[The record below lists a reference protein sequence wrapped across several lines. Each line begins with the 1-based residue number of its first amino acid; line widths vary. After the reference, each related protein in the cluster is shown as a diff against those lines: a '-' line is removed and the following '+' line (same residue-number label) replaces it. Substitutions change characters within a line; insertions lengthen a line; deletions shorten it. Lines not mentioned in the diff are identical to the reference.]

1 MKRTKK
7 EYTRR
12 EFLKTSL
19 AAGAGL
25 TIAAVMTPAGLRLLS
40 AAELEQDLSFKPN
53 VYLRIAPDDSITVVV
68 SKSEMGQGVTTSLP
82 MIIADELEADWK
94 QVRFVSAPAADAYK
108 DPVWGMQSTGGS
120 TSVRHMHET
129 LRKAGAAGREM
140 LIAAGSEALK
150 APLRECAAVNGVVR
164 HMRTGKGLSYG
175 KLVFE
180 ASRLPVPQ
188 NPTLKKEG
196 QFKYIGKAMP
206 RLDVPE
212 KSTGKAM
219 FGIDTFAPGMLYAV
233 MARPP
238 QYGAE
243 PAAVNKEAAKQ
254 VKGVQAVIE
263 GPRGIAVVAD
273 TLDAAWK
280 GRAVLNITWQNAKAP
295 ALDTSTLEK
304 DIAARIGEPGLVAK
318 SLGDAKAALA
328 AATKKVEAEY
338 RTPYLAHATME
349 PMNCAA
355 SVTAERCDIWAPTQN
370 QGGVKGMAVKATG
383 LKPEQVFVH
392 TTYLGGGFGRRF
404 ETDFAEEAVNIAK
417 TAGMPVKVVW
427 TREED
432 FQNDFYRPANYTKI
446 EAALDDKGKVTA
458 WSHKIACPSIF
469 ARVFP
474 GMMKN
479 GIDNAAVEGV
489 TDLEYDV
496 PNLLAEYVRVDLP
509 VPVGFW
515 RSVGASH
522 NGFIIES
529 FVDEL
534 AAAAGKDP
542 LEFRLGLLQ
551 KHPRAKRVLET
562 AAQKAGWGRKPAKG
576 QAVGIAYHLS
586 FGTYV
591 AQVAEVSVDRAT
603 GTIKVHKITCA
614 VDCGSVINPDT
625 VAAQMESGIIMGLS
639 AALKEK
645 VEFAGGGVKTT
656 NFGDYDLLRMSE
668 TPEIDVHI
676 VTGKDPLGGIGE
688 PGVPPAAPAVA
699 NAVFAATGVRLRS
712 LPMTPAAVLAAMKG

>member
-1 MKRTKK
+1 MKMTKK

-19 AAGAGL
+19 AGAGL
-25 TIAAVMTPAGLRLLS
+25 TIAAVMTPSGLRLLS
-40 AAELEQDLSFKPN
+40 ATELESDTSFRPN
-53 VYLRIAPDDSITVVV
+53 VYLRIAPDDIITVIVN
-68 SKSEMGQGVTTSLP
+68 KSEMGQGITTSLP

-94 QVRFVSAPAADAYK
+94 QVRFVSAPAAEEYK

-120 TSVRHMHET
+120 SSVRHMHDT
-129 LRKAGAAGREM
+129 LRKAGAAAREM
-140 LIAAGSEALK
+140 LIVAGSEALK
-150 APLRECAAVNGVVR
+150 SPVRDCAAVNGVIR
-164 HMRTGKGLSYG
+164 NMKTGKGLSYG

-219 FGIDTFAPGMLYAV
+219 FGIDTFVPGMLYAV
-233 MARPP
+233 IARPQ

-243 PAAVNKEAAKQ
+243 PASFDQEAAKQ
-254 VKGVQAVIE
+254 VKGVQAVVP
-263 GPRGIAVVAD
+263 GPRGIAVCAD
-273 TLDAAWK
+273 SLDAAWK
-280 GRAVLNITWQNAKAP
+280 GRNALNVKWQNAKAP
-295 ALDTSTLEK
+295 GLDTAALEK
-304 DIAARIGEPGLVAK
+304 DMMAKISEQGLVAK
-318 SLGDAKAALA
+318 SQGDVRTALA
-328 AATKKVEAEY
+328 GAAKKVVAAY
-338 RTPYLAHATME
+338 QVPYLAHATME

-355 SVTAERCDIWAPTQN
+355 SVTAERCDVWAPTQN
-370 QGGVKGMAVKATG
+370 QGGTKGTAVKISG

-404 ETDFAEEAVNIAK
+404 EQDFIEEAVSVSKAVGK
-417 TAGMPVKVVW
+417 PVKVIW

-432 FQNDFYRPANYTKI
+432 IQNDFYRPANYTKI

-458 WSHKIACPSIF
+458 WSHKIVCPSIF
-469 ARVFP
+469 SRVFP
-474 GMMKN
+474 SMMKN

-489 TDLEYDV
+489 TDLEYEV
-496 PNLLAEYVRVDLP
+496 PNLLAEYVRIDLP

-551 KHPRAKRVLET
+551 KHPRARRVLET
-562 AAQKAGWGRKPAKG
+562 AARKAGWGKPPKQGRAL
-576 QAVGIAYHLS
+576 GIAYHLS
-586 FGTYV
+586 FGSYV
-591 AQVAEVSVDRAT
+591 AQVAEVSVDKASGR
-603 GTIKVHKITCA
+603 IKVHKITCA
-614 VDCGSVINPDT
+614 VDCGSVINPNT
-625 VAAQMESGIIMGLS
+625 VVAQMESGIIMGLS

-645 VEFAGGGVKTT
+645 MEFAGGGVKTA

-676 VTGKDPLGGIGE
+676 VTGRDPLGGIGE

>member
-1 MKRTKK
+1 MKTKGK

-19 AAGAGL
+19 AGAGL
-25 TIAAVMTPAGLRLLS
+25 TIAAVMTPSGLRFLS
-40 AAELEQDLSFKPN
+40 AAELAQDTSFKPN
-53 VYLRIAPDDSITVVV
+53 VYLRISPDDSIMVVV
-68 SKSEMGQGVTTSLP
+68 SKSEMGQGISTSLP
-82 MIIADELEADWK
+82 MIIADELEADWSK
-94 QVRFVSAPAADAYK
+94 VRFVFAPASDEYK

-120 TSVRHMHET
+120 TSIRHMHDT
-129 LRKAGAAGREM
+129 LRKAGAAAREM
-140 LIAAGSEALK
+140 LILAGSEALK
-150 APLRECAAVNGVVR
+150 APLKDCAAMNGAVR
-164 HMRTGKGLSYG
+164 NMRSGKSLSYG

-180 ASRLPVPQ
+180 ASRLAVPQ

-212 KSTGKAM
+212 KSTGRAL
-219 FGIDTFAPGMLYAV
+219 FGLDTIVPGMLYAV
-233 MARPP
+233 IARPP
-238 QYGAE
+238 QYGAS
-243 PAAVNKEAAKQ
+243 PAAFNKEAAKL

-263 GPRGIAVVAD
+263 GPRGVAVVAD
-273 TLDAAWK
+273 TLDTAWK
-280 GRAVLNITWQNAKAP
+280 GRTALNATWKDALSP
-295 ALDTSTLEK
+295 ALDTASVES
-304 DIAARIGEPGLVAK
+304 DIAGKINTQGFIAASR
-318 SLGDAKAALA
+318 GDAKAALGA
-328 AATKKVEAEY
+328 AARKVSAEY

-349 PMNCAA
+349 PMNCTA

-370 QGGVKGMAVKATG
+370 QGGIRNMAVRVSG

-404 ETDFAEEAVNIAK
+404 EMDFAEEAVNIAK
-417 TAGMPVKVVW
+417 AAGKPVKVVW

-432 FQNDFYRPANYTKI
+432 FQNDFYRPANFTKI
-446 EAALDDKGKVTA
+446 EAALDDKGALTA

-474 GMMKN
+474 SMMKN

-489 TDLEYDV
+489 TDLEYEV
-496 PNLLAEYVRVDLP
+496 PNLLAEYVRIDLP

-542 LEFRLGLLQ
+542 LEFRLGLLK

-562 AAQKAGWGRKPAKG
+562 AAQKAGWGKKPAKG
-576 QAVGIAYHLS
+576 QALGIAYHLS

-591 AQVAEVSVDRAT
+591 AQVAEVSVDKAT
-603 GTIKVHKITCA
+603 GTIKVHKVTCA
-614 VDCGSVINPDT
+614 VDCGSVINPNT
-625 VAAQMESGIIMGLS
+625 VTAQMEGAIIMGLS

-645 VEFAGGGVKTT
+645 VEFAAGGVKTS

-688 PGVPPAAPAVA
+688 PGVPCAAPAVA

-712 LPMTPAAVLAAMKG
+712 LPMTPAAVLTAMKS

>member
-1 MKRTKK
+1 MKKAK

-12 EFLKTSL
+12 DFLKTSL
-19 AAGAGL
+19 AGAGL
-25 TIAAVMTPAGLRLLS
+25 TVAAVMTPSGLRLLS
-40 AAELEQDLSFKPN
+40 AAELQQDQTFAPN
-53 VYLRIAPDDSITVVV
+53 AYLRIAPDDSITVVV
-68 SKSEMGQGVTTSLP
+68 NKSEMGQGVTTSLP

-94 QVRFVSAPAADAYK
+94 QVRFVFAPAADEYK

-120 TSVRHMHET
+120 TSVRHMHDT
-129 LRKAGAAGREM
+129 LRKAGAAAREM
-140 LIAAGSEALK
+140 LILAGSQALQ
-150 APLRECAAVNGVVR
+150 APLRDCAAQNGAVR
-164 HMRTGKGLSYG
+164 NMKSGRGLTYG
-175 KLVFE
+175 RLVFE

-188 NPTLKKEG
+188 NPALKTEG
-196 QFKYIGKAMP
+196 QLRYIGKAVH
-206 RLDVPE
+206 RLDGPE
-212 KSTGKAM
+212 KSMGKAK
-219 FGIDTFAPGMLYAV
+219 FGSDTFVPGMLYAV
-233 MARPP
+233 IARPP
-238 QYGAE
+238 QFGAV
-243 PAAVNKEAAKQ
+243 PASVAAETAKRIP
-254 VKGVQAVIE
+254 GVQAVIE
-263 GPRGIAVVAD
+263 IPRGIAVCAD

-280 GRAVLNITWQNAKAP
+280 GRAALTVQWKIGAAP
-295 ALDTSTLEK
+295 DLATASLERQLEAGLALPGVVAVST
-304 DIAARIGEPGLVAK
+304 
-318 SLGDAKAALA
+318 GDVRTALA
-328 AATKKVEAEY
+328 AAAKKVEALY

-349 PMNCAA
+349 PMTCAA
-355 SVTAERCDIWAPTQN
+355 SVTAERCEIWAPTQN
-370 QGGVKGMAVKATG
+370 QGGVKGMAVKVTG
-383 LKPEQVFVH
+383 LKPDQVFVH

-404 ETDFAEEAVNIAK
+404 ETDYAEEAVGISKAVGK
-417 TAGMPVKVVW
+417 PVKVLW

-432 FQNDFYRPANYTKI
+432 FQYDFYRPANATRI
-446 EAALDDKGKVTA
+446 EAGLDEKGAVTA

-534 AAAAGKDP
+534 ATAAGKDP
-542 LEFRLGLLQ
+542 LQFRLGLLG

-562 AAQKAGWGRKPAKG
+562 AAQKAGWGKKPAKG
-576 QAVGIAYHLS
+576 QALGIAYHLS

-591 AQVAEVSVDRAT
+591 AEVAEVSVDKAT
-603 GTIKVHKITCA
+603 GKIAVHKITCA

-625 VAAQMESGIIMGLS
+625 VKAQMESGIIMGLS

-645 VEFAGGGVKTT
+645 MEFAQGGVRTQ

-668 TPEIDVHI
+668 TPEIEVHI
-676 VTGKDPLGGIGE
+676 VTSRDPLGGVGE

-699 NAVFAATGVRLRS
+699 NAVFAATGARLRS
-712 LPMTPAAVLAAMKG
+712 LPMTPATVLAAMK

>member
-1 MKRTKK
+1 MK
-7 EYTRR
+7 
-12 EFLKTSL
+12 
-19 AAGAGL
+19 
-25 TIAAVMTPAGLRLLS
+25 
-40 AAELEQDLSFKPN
+40 
-53 VYLRIAPDDSITVVV
+53 
-68 SKSEMGQGVTTSLP
+68 
-82 MIIADELEADWK
+82 
-94 QVRFVSAPAADAYK
+94 
-108 DPVWGMQSTGGS
+108 
-120 TSVRHMHET
+120 
-129 LRKAGAAGREM
+129 
-140 LIAAGSEALK
+140 
-150 APLRECAAVNGVVR
+150 
-164 HMRTGKGLSYG
+164 TGKSLSYG

-212 KSTGKAM
+212 KSTGRAL
-219 FGIDTFAPGMLYAV
+219 FGLDTMVPGMLYAV

-238 QYGAE
+238 QFGASV
-243 PAAVNKEAAKQ
+243 ASINKEAAKQ
-254 VKGVQAVIE
+254 VKGVQAVID

-280 GRAVLNITWQNAKAP
+280 GRAALNATWKDAQSP
-295 ALDTSTLEK
+295 ALDTAMLEK
-304 DIAARIGEPGLVAK
+304 ELAGKINEPGVVAA
-318 SLGDAKAALA
+318 SRGDAKTALA
-328 AATKKVEAEY
+328 AAAKKVAAEY

-370 QGGVKGMAVKATG
+370 QGGIRNMAIRLTG

-404 ETDFAEEAVNIAK
+404 EMDFAEEAANIAK
-417 TAGMPVKVVW
+417 IAGKPVKVVW

-432 FQNDFYRPANYTKI
+432 LQYDFYRPANFTRI
-446 EAALDDKGKVTA
+446 EAGLDDKGRVTA
-458 WSHKIACPSIF
+458 WSHKIVCPSIF

-474 GMMKN
+474 SMMKD

-489 TDLEYDV
+489 TDLEYEV
-496 PNLLAEYVRVDLP
+496 PNLLAEYARIDLP

-534 AAAAGKDP
+534 AAAAGRDP

-562 AAQKAGWGRKPAKG
+562 AAQKAGWGKKPAKG
-576 QAVGIAYHLS
+576 QALGIAYHLS

-591 AQVAEVSVDRAT
+591 AQVAEVSVEKST
-603 GTIKVHKITCA
+603 GKVTVHKITCA

-625 VAAQMESGIIMGLS
+625 VAAQMEGAIIMGLS

-645 VEFAGGGVKTT
+645 VEFAAGGVRTA

-676 VTGKDPLGGIGE
+676 VTSKDALGGIGE
-688 PGVPPAAPAVA
+688 PGVPCAAPAVA

-712 LPMTPAAVLAAMKG
+712 LPMTPAAVLAALK

>member
-12 EFLKTSL
+12 EFLKTTIT
-19 AAGAGL
+19 GAGL

-40 AAELEQDLSFKPN
+40 AAEMEREEATFKPN

-68 SKSEMGQGVTTSLP
+68 NKSEMGQGVTTSLP

-94 QVRFVSAPAADAYK
+94 QVRFVSAPAADEYK

-120 TSVRHMHET
+120 TSVRHMHDT
-129 LRKAGAAGREM
+129 LRKAGAAAREM

-150 APLRECAAVNGVVR
+150 VPLRECAAVNGVVR
-164 HMRTGKGLSYG
+164 HMKTGKGLSYG

-180 ASRLPVPQ
+180 ASRLTVPQ
-188 NPTLKKEG
+188 NPALKKEG

-212 KSTGKAM
+212 KSTGRAL

-233 MARPP
+233 MARPL

-243 PAAVNKEAAKQ
+243 PASFDHEAAKR
-254 VKGVQAVIE
+254 VKGVRAVVP
-263 GPRGIAVVAD
+263 GQRGIAVCAD

-280 GRAVLNITWQNAKAP
+280 GRNALNVQWRNAKAP
-295 ALDTSTLEK
+295 ALDTAALEK
-304 DIAARIGEPGLVAK
+304 DMMAKIGEQGLVAK
-318 SLGDAKAALA
+318 SRGDVRAALGQA
-328 AATKKVEAEY
+328 VKKVEASY
-338 RTPYLAHATME
+338 QTPYLAHATME

-355 SVTAERCDIWAPTQN
+355 SVTADRCDIWAPTQN
-370 QGGVKGMAVKATG
+370 QGGIKGMAVKATG

-404 ETDFAEEAVNIAK
+404 ETDFAEEAVNLSK
-417 TAGMPVKVVW
+417 TAGKPVKVIW

-432 FQNDFYRPANYTKI
+432 FQNDFYRPANYTRI
-446 EAALDDKGKVTA
+446 EAGLDGQGKVTA
-458 WSHKIACPSIF
+458 WSHKIVCPSIF

-474 GMMKN
+474 SMMKN
-479 GIDNAAVEGV
+479 GIDSAAVEGV
-489 TDLEYDV
+489 TDLEYEV
-496 PNLLAEYVRVDLP
+496 PNLLAEYVRIDLP

-534 AAAAGKDP
+534 AAAAGRDA

-562 AAQKAGWGRKPAKG
+562 AGQKAGWGGKPAKG
-576 QAVGIAYHLS
+576 QALGIAYHLS
-586 FGTYV
+586 FGSYV
-591 AQVAEVSVDRAT
+591 AQVAEVSVEKAT
-603 GTIKVHKITCA
+603 GRIKVHKITCA
-614 VDCGSVINPDT
+614 VDCGSVINPNT
-625 VAAQMESGIIMGLS
+625 VIAQMESGIIMGLS

-645 VEFAGGGVKTT
+645 MEFAGGGVRTT

-668 TPEIDVHI
+668 TPEIEVHI
-676 VTGKDPLGGIGE
+676 VTSRDPLGGIGE

-699 NAVFAATGVRLRS
+699 NAVFAATGIRLRS
-712 LPMTPAAVLAAMKG
+712 LPMTPAAVLAAMKA

>member
-1 MKRTKK
+1 MKRTRK

-19 AAGAGL
+19 AGAGL
-25 TIAAVMTPAGLRLLS
+25 TIAAVMTPSGLRLLS
-40 AAELEQDLSFKPN
+40 AAEMEKEAAFFKPN
-53 VYLRIAPDDSITVVV
+53 VYLRIAPDDSITVIVN
-68 SKSEMGQGVTTSLP
+68 KSEMGQGVTTSLP

-94 QVRFVSAPAADAYK
+94 QVRFVSAPAADEYK

-120 TSVRHMHET
+120 TSVRHMHDT
-129 LRKAGAAGREM
+129 LRKAGAAAREM
-140 LIAAGSEALK
+140 LVSAGSEALK
-150 APLRECAAVNGVVR
+150 VPLRECAAVNGVVR
-164 HMRTGKGLSYG
+164 HMKTGKGLSYG

-180 ASRLPVPQ
+180 ASRLAVPQ
-188 NPTLKKEG
+188 NPVLKKEG

-238 QYGAE
+238 QFGAE
-243 PAAVNKEAAKQ
+243 PASFDQEAAKQ
-254 VKGVQAVIE
+254 VKGVQAVVP
-263 GPRGIAVVAD
+263 GPRGIAVCAD
-273 TLDAAWK
+273 TLDRAWK
-280 GRAVLNITWQNAKAP
+280 GRNALNVQWRNAKAP
-295 ALDTSTLEK
+295 ALDTAALEK
-304 DIAARIGEPGLVAK
+304 DIAAKIGEQGLIAA
-318 SLGDAKAALA
+318 SIGDVKTALA
-328 AATKKVEAEY
+328 QAAKKVEASY
-338 RTPYLAHATME
+338 QTPYLAHATME
-349 PMNCAA
+349 PMNCTA
-355 SVTAERCDIWAPTQN
+355 SVTPDRCDVWAPTQN
-370 QGGVKGMAVKATG
+370 QGGVKGMAVKVTG

-404 ETDFAEEAVNIAK
+404 ETDFAEEAVNISK
-417 TAGMPVKVVW
+417 IVGKPVKVVW

-432 FQNDFYRPANYTKI
+432 LQNDFYRPANFTKI
-446 EAALDDKGKVTA
+446 EAGLDDKGKVTA
-458 WSHKIACPSIF
+458 WSHKIVCQSIF
-469 ARVFP
+469 SRVFP
-474 GMMKN
+474 AMMKN

-489 TDLEYDV
+489 TDLEYEV
-496 PNLLAEYVRVDLP
+496 PNLLAEYVRIDLP

-529 FVDEL
+529 FADEL
-534 AAAAGKDP
+534 AAAAGRDP

-562 AAQKAGWGRKPAKG
+562 AAQKAGWGKPPKKG
-576 QAVGIAYHLS
+576 QALGIAYHLS

-591 AQVAEVSVDRAT
+591 AHVAEVSVDKAT
-603 GTIKVHKITCA
+603 GRIKVHKVTCA
-614 VDCGSVINPDT
+614 VDCGSVINPNT
-625 VAAQMESGIIMGLS
+625 IAAQMEGGIIMGLS

-645 VEFAGGGVKTT
+645 MEFAGGGVRTA

-668 TPEIDVHI
+668 TPEIAVHI
-676 VTGKDPLGGIGE
+676 VTSGDPLGGSGE
-688 PGVPPAAPAVA
+688 PGVPPIAPAVA

-712 LPMTPAAVLAAMKG
+712 LPMTPAAVLAAMK

>member
-219 FGIDTFAPGMLYAV
+219 FGIDTFAPGML
-233 MARPP
+233 
-238 QYGAE
+238 
-243 PAAVNKEAAKQ
+243 
-254 VKGVQAVIE
+254 
-263 GPRGIAVVAD
+263 
-273 TLDAAWK
+273 
-280 GRAVLNITWQNAKAP
+280 
-295 ALDTSTLEK
+295 
-304 DIAARIGEPGLVAK
+304 
-318 SLGDAKAALA
+318 
-328 AATKKVEAEY
+328 
-338 RTPYLAHATME
+338 
-349 PMNCAA
+349 
-355 SVTAERCDIWAPTQN
+355 
-370 QGGVKGMAVKATG
+370 
-383 LKPEQVFVH
+383 
-392 TTYLGGGFGRRF
+392 
-404 ETDFAEEAVNIAK
+404 
-417 TAGMPVKVVW
+417 
-427 TREED
+427 
-432 FQNDFYRPANYTKI
+432 
-446 EAALDDKGKVTA
+446 
-458 WSHKIACPSIF
+458 
-469 ARVFP
+469 
-474 GMMKN
+474 
-479 GIDNAAVEGV
+479 
-489 TDLEYDV
+489 
-496 PNLLAEYVRVDLP
+496 
-509 VPVGFW
+509 
-515 RSVGASH
+515 
-522 NGFIIES
+522 
-529 FVDEL
+529 
-534 AAAAGKDP
+534 
-542 LEFRLGLLQ
+542 
-551 KHPRAKRVLET
+551 
-562 AAQKAGWGRKPAKG
+562 
-576 QAVGIAYHLS
+576 
-586 FGTYV
+586 
-591 AQVAEVSVDRAT
+591 
-603 GTIKVHKITCA
+603 
-614 VDCGSVINPDT
+614 
-625 VAAQMESGIIMGLS
+625 
-639 AALKEK
+639 
-645 VEFAGGGVKTT
+645 
-656 NFGDYDLLRMSE
+656 
-668 TPEIDVHI
+668 
-676 VTGKDPLGGIGE
+676 
-688 PGVPPAAPAVA
+688 
-699 NAVFAATGVRLRS
+699 
-712 LPMTPAAVLAAMKG
+712 

>member
-1 MKRTKK
+1 MKRTKG

-12 EFLKTSL
+12 EFLKTTV
-19 AAGAGL
+19 AGAGL
-25 TIAAVMTPAGLRLLS
+25 TIAAVMTPAGLRFLS
-40 AAELEQDLSFKPN
+40 AAELAQDPTFKPN

-68 SKSEMGQGVTTSLP
+68 SKSEMGQGIATSLP

-94 QVRFVSAPAADAYK
+94 QVSFVFAPASDEYK

-120 TSVRHMHET
+120 TSIRHMHDT
-129 LRKAGAAGREM
+129 LRKAGAAAREM
-140 LIAAGSEALK
+140 LILAGSEALK
-150 APLRECAAVNGVVR
+150 APLKECAAMNGVVR
-164 HMRTGKGLSYG
+164 NLKTGKSYSYG

-180 ASRLPVPQ
+180 ASRLQVPQ

-206 RLDVPE
+206 RLDALE
-212 KSTGKAM
+212 KSTGRAL
-219 FGIDTFAPGMLYAV
+219 FGLDTIVPGMLYAV
-233 MARPP
+233 MARPV
-238 QYGAE
+238 QYGAS

-280 GRAVLNITWQNAKAP
+280 GRTALNITWQNAASP
-295 ALDTSTLEK
+295 ALDTASLEK
-304 DIAARIGEPGLVAK
+304 DMAARIGEQGLVAA
-318 SLGDAKAALA
+318 SRGDAKSALTGAA
-328 AATKKVEAEY
+328 KKVEAAY

-355 SVTAERCDIWAPTQN
+355 SVTADRCDIWAPTQN

-404 ETDFAEEAVNIAK
+404 ETDFAEEAVNISKA
-417 TAGMPVKVVW
+417 AGKPVKVVW

-432 FQNDFYRPANYTKI
+432 LQNDFYRPANFTKI
-446 EAALDDKGKVTA
+446 EAGLDDKGALTA
-458 WSHKIACPSIF
+458 WSHKIVCPSIF

-474 GMMKN
+474 SMMKN

-489 TDLEYDV
+489 TDLEYEV
-496 PNLLAEYVRVDLP
+496 PNLLAEYVRIDLP

-534 AAAAGKDP
+534 AAAAGRDP

-562 AAQKAGWGRKPAKG
+562 AAQKAGWGKKPAMG
-576 QAVGIAYHLS
+576 QALGIAYHLS

-591 AQVAEVSVDRAT
+591 AQVAEVSVEKTT
-603 GTIKVHKITCA
+603 GRIKVHKVTCA
-614 VDCGSVINPDT
+614 VDCGSVINPNT
-625 VAAQMESGIIMGLS
+625 VSAQMEGAIIMGLS

-645 VEFAGGGVKTT
+645 MEFAAGGVKTS

-676 VTGKDPLGGIGE
+676 VTSRDPLGGIGE
-688 PGVPPAAPAVA
+688 PGVPCAAPAVA

-712 LPMTPAAVLAAMKG
+712 LPMTPAAVLAAMK